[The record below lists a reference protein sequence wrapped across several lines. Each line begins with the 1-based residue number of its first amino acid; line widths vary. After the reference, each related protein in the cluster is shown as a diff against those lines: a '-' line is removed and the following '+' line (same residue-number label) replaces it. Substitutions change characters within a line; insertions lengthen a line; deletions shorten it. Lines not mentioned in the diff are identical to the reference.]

1 MQGNKFSGA
10 PPGLNWVR
18 RLDPR
23 TKLCLLMASFVMV
36 LLPESPQVV
45 ALATLVVLGHVTLAR
60 SWRALRPIR
69 WLLAPLA
76 IFSLGVWSFLAH
88 GPTLLFWGVS
98 RESLAFGAANFLK
111 LATMM
116 VAGLTLLA
124 TTPPEELFLGLVKLR
139 LPYPGAFA
147 FALALRWVPEVFAT
161 AMPGQRGPG
170 GPGPELG
177 AGQPP
182 GPPETPPAP
191 VGADFPSDPAAQPG
205 HGLGLGGPG
214 FPDES
219 PAHLSPGYADGGP
232 GLAGPDNG
240 RAPPGRGHHP
250 SPARLG
256 PDSRLEGLMPIGVR
270 SDNDCR
276 GGPMCPPVRAHT
288 QVRP

>member
-10 PPGLNWVR
+10 PPGLDWVR
-18 RLDPR
+18 GLDPR

-36 LLPESPQVV
+36 LLPESPQVA

-69 WLLAPLA
+69 WLVLPLA

-88 GPTLLFWGVS
+88 GPTPLFWGVS

-124 TTPPEELFLGLVKLR
+124 TTPAAELFQGLVKLR

-161 AMPGQRGPG
+161 AMRVKEAQEARGLSWEQG
-170 GPGPELG
+170 GPLDRLKRHLPLLAPIFLLILRRSQSMAWALEARGFQMSPRRTYLQEMQMASRDWLALAG
-177 AGQPP
+177 AGLLV
-182 GPPETPPAP
+182 A
-191 VGADFPSDPAAQPG
+191 
-205 HGLGLGGPG
+205 G
-214 FPDES
+214 FITL
-219 PAHLSPGYADGGP
+219 HLLHWDQIP
-232 GLAGPDNG
+232 GL
-240 RAPPGRGHHP
+240 R
-250 SPARLG
+250 
-256 PDSRLEGLMPIGVR
+256 V
-270 SDNDCR
+270 
-276 GGPMCPPVRAHT
+276 
-288 QVRP
+288 

>member
-10 PPGLNWVR
+10 PPALTWVA

-23 TKLCLLMASFVMV
+23 TKLGLLLASFGLV

-45 ALATLVVLGHVTLAR
+45 VLAALVVLGHVTLAGT
-60 SWRALRPIR
+60 WRDLRPIR
-69 WLLAPLA
+69 WLLVPLA

-124 TTPPEELFLGLVKLR
+124 TTPPEDLFVGLVKLR

-161 AMPGQRGPG
+161 AMRVKEAQEARGLSWEQGNPLDRLKRYLPLLAPIFLLTLRRSQAMAWALEARG
-170 GPGPELG
+170 FQMSPRRTYLLEVHMAARDWLALAVAGLLLAGAITLHLLG
-177 AGQPP
+177 W
-182 GPPETPPAP
+182 
-191 VGADFPSDPAAQPG
+191 DRI
-205 HGLGLGGPG
+205 
-214 FPDES
+214 
-219 PAHLSPGYADGGP
+219 P
-232 GLAGPDNG
+232 GL
-240 RAPPGRGHHP
+240 R
-250 SPARLG
+250 
-256 PDSRLEGLMPIGVR
+256 V
-270 SDNDCR
+270 
-276 GGPMCPPVRAHT
+276 
-288 QVRP
+288 

>member
-1 MQGNKFSGA
+1 MQGNKFSEA

-45 ALATLVVLGHVTLAR
+45 ALVTLVVLGHVTLAR

-69 WLLAPLA
+69 WLLIPLA
-76 IFSLGVWSFLAH
+76 LFSLGVWSFLAH
-88 GPTLLFWGVS
+88 GPTPLFWGVS

-111 LATMM
+111 LSTMM

-161 AMPGQRGPG
+161 AMRVKEAQAARGLSWEQGNPLDRLKRHLPLLAPIFLLTLRRSQAMAWALEARG
-170 GPGPELG
+170 FQMSPRRTYLLDTRMAARDWLALTVAGLLLAGAITLHLLG
-177 AGQPP
+177 W
-182 GPPETPPAP
+182 
-191 VGADFPSDPAAQPG
+191 DRI
-205 HGLGLGGPG
+205 
-214 FPDES
+214 
-219 PAHLSPGYADGGP
+219 P
-232 GLAGPDNG
+232 GL
-240 RAPPGRGHHP
+240 
-250 SPARLG
+250 RL
-256 PDSRLEGLMPIGVR
+256 
-270 SDNDCR
+270 
-276 GGPMCPPVRAHT
+276 
-288 QVRP
+288 

>member
-1 MQGNKFSGA
+1 MQGNKFSQA
-10 PPGLNWVR
+10 PPGLNRVC

-23 TKLCLLMASFVMV
+23 TKLCLLLASFVMV

-45 ALATLVVLGHVTLAR
+45 LLATLLVLGHVTLAR

-69 WLLAPLA
+69 WLLLPLA
-76 IFSLGVWSFLAH
+76 LFSLGVWSFLAH

-161 AMPGQRGPG
+161 AMRVKEAQEARGLTWEERGPLDRLKRYLPLLAPIFLLTLRRSQAMAWALEARG
-170 GPGPELG
+170 FQMSPRRTYLMETRMAARDWLALAG
-177 AGQPP
+177 AGILL
-182 GPPETPPAP
+182 A
-191 VGADFPSDPAAQPG
+191 
-205 HGLGLGGPG
+205 G
-214 FPDES
+214 FVI
-219 PAHLSPGYADGGP
+219 AHLAPWDRIP
-232 GLAGPDNG
+232 GL
-240 RAPPGRGHHP
+240 
-250 SPARLG
+250 S
-256 PDSRLEGLMPIGVR
+256 V
-270 SDNDCR
+270 
-276 GGPMCPPVRAHT
+276 
-288 QVRP
+288 

>member
-1 MQGNKFSGA
+1 MQGNKFSEA

-18 RLDPR
+18 LLDPR

-45 ALATLVVLGHVTLAR
+45 ALATLVVLGYVTLAR

-69 WLLAPLA
+69 WLLVPLA
-76 IFSLGVWSFLAH
+76 IFSMGVWSFLAH

-124 TTPPEELFLGLVKLR
+124 TTPPEELFLGLVKFR

-161 AMPGQRGPG
+161 AMRVKEAQEARGLSWEQGNPLDRLKRHLPLLAPIFLLTLRRSQAMAWALEARG
-170 GPGPELG
+170 FQMSPRRTYLLEVHMAARDWLALAVAAALL
-177 AGQPP
+177 AGL
-182 GPPETPPAP
+182 
-191 VGADFPSDPAAQPG
+191 VIVHLAQW
-205 HGLGLGGPG
+205 
-214 FPDES
+214 DRI
-219 PAHLSPGYADGGP
+219 P
-232 GLAGPDNG
+232 GL
-240 RAPPGRGHHP
+240 R
-250 SPARLG
+250 
-256 PDSRLEGLMPIGVR
+256 V
-270 SDNDCR
+270 
-276 GGPMCPPVRAHT
+276 
-288 QVRP
+288 

>member
-10 PPGLNWVR
+10 PPALTWVA

-23 TKLCLLMASFVMV
+23 TKLGLLLASFGLV

-45 ALATLVVLGHVTLAR
+45 VLAALVVLGHVTLAGT
-60 SWRALRPIR
+60 WRDLRPIR
-69 WLLAPLA
+69 WLLVPLA

-124 TTPPEELFLGLVKLR
+124 TTPPEELFVGLVKLR

-161 AMPGQRGPG
+161 AMRVKEAQEARGLSWEQGNPLDRLKRYSPLLAPIFLLTLRRSQAMAWALEARG
-170 GPGPELG
+170 FQMSPRRTYLLEVHMAARDWLALAVAGLLLAGAITLHLLG
-177 AGQPP
+177 W
-182 GPPETPPAP
+182 
-191 VGADFPSDPAAQPG
+191 
-205 HGLGLGGPG
+205 
-214 FPDES
+214 
-219 PAHLSPGYADGGP
+219 DGIP
-232 GLAGPDNG
+232 GL
-240 RAPPGRGHHP
+240 R
-250 SPARLG
+250 
-256 PDSRLEGLMPIGVR
+256 V
-270 SDNDCR
+270 
-276 GGPMCPPVRAHT
+276 
-288 QVRP
+288 

>member
-1 MQGNKFSGA
+1 MQGNKFSGVS
-10 PPGLNWVR
+10 PTLTWVH

-23 TKLCLLMASFVMV
+23 TKLCLLLASFVLV

-45 ALATLVVLGHVTLAR
+45 ALATLMVLGHVTLAR

-76 IFSLGVWSFLAH
+76 IFSLGVWSWLAH

-124 TTPPEELFLGLVKLR
+124 TTPPEELFVGLVKLR

-161 AMPGQRGPG
+161 AMRVKEAQEARGLSWEQGNPLDRLKRHLPLLAPIFLLTLRRSQAMAWALEARG
-170 GPGPELG
+170 FQMSPRRTYLLEVRMAARDWLALAV
-177 AGQPP
+177 AGLLLA
-182 GPPETPPAP
+182 GCIT
-191 VGADFPSDPAAQPG
+191 
-205 HGLGLGGPG
+205 L
-214 FPDES
+214 
-219 PAHLSPGYADGGP
+219 HLLHWDRIP
-232 GLAGPDNG
+232 GL
-240 RAPPGRGHHP
+240 R
-250 SPARLG
+250 
-256 PDSRLEGLMPIGVR
+256 
-270 SDNDCR
+270 
-276 GGPMCPPVRAHT
+276 
-288 QVRP
+288 